1 MLDEQIRSV
10 TVSALSAYSAVNPAI
25 LCVMLKAT
33 ELTKG
38 AFIRWEGQLQMVLE
52 TDHVKPGKGPAYVQ
66 AKMKNMETG
75 TIKFN
80 RINSSDKVE
89 DVEIERRN
97 LQYLYDASGT
107 GKGPFVFMNNE
118 TYDQVEIDNVALPPE
133 QSQWLMENIECMVT
147 SFEGRILSVDL
158 PASVEMKVIETA
170 PQARGATATNQSKE
184 ATVETGAKI
193 RVPPFIEN
201 GQVVRISPQT
211 GEYLGKA

>member
-1 MLDEQIRSV
+1 
-10 TVSALSAYSAVNPAI
+10 
-25 LCVMLKAT
+25 MLKAT
-33 ELTKG
+33 EIKKG
-38 AFIRWEGQLQMVLE
+38 DFVRWENQLQMILDTE
-52 TDHVKPGKGPAYVQ
+52 HVKPGKGPAYVQ

-89 DVEIERRN
+89 DVEIERRT

-107 GKGPFVFMNNE
+107 GGGPFVFMNNE
-118 TYDQVEIDNVALPPE
+118 NYEQTEIGSDVIPRE
-133 QSQWLMENIECMVT
+133 QSQWLTENIECMIT
-147 SFEGRILSVDL
+147 SFEGKILSVDL
-158 PASVEMKVIETA
+158 PAVVELKVIETA

-201 GQVVRISPQT
+201 GQIVRISPTT
-211 GEYLGKA
+211 GEYMGKA

>member
-1 MLDEQIRSV
+1 MV
-10 TVSALSAYSAVNPAI
+10 
-25 LCVMLKAT
+25 KAT
-33 ELTKG
+33 ELSKNM
-38 AFIRWEGQLQMVLE
+38 FVRWENQLQMILD

-107 GKGPFVFMNNE
+107 RKGPFVFMNND
-118 TYDQVEIDNVALPPE
+118 TYEQVEIDSIALPPE
-133 QSQWLMENIECMVT
+133 QSQWLIENIECMVT
-147 SFEGRILSVDL
+147 TFEGKILSVDL
-158 PASVEMKVIETA
+158 PASVDMKVIETA
-170 PQARGATATNQSKE
+170 PQARGATATNQSKD

-193 RVPPFIEN
+193 KVPPFIEQ
-201 GQVVRISPQT
+201 GQVVRVSPQT